1 LYSIALD
8 HGLAY
13 RDLAAWNELSDANA
27 LRVGQQLTLKPPP
40 GWVERADAEPAQVIA
55 RALPS
60 APAMEVQPLE
70 PPAPVPVKSAPKAVK
85 LAYSEQAL
93 AKLRVEPPRATPTGP
108 SAAPPPLASPEAKPP
123 PAVSA
128 AKPAAEVGAA
138 VPAAKTKVAAASN
151 PQDNAWVWP
160 ARGALLH
167 GFNEGPNPKGVA
179 IGGELGQAIVASAD
193 GKVVYSGSGL
203 RGYGKLVIIKHD
215 STYLSVYAHNRTLLV
230 KEGERVT
237 KGQKIAE
244 MGNTDAGRVALHFEI
259 RRLGKPVD
267 PLQYLPGQGAS

>member
-1 LYSIALD
+1 M
-8 HGLAY
+8 G
-13 RDLAAWNELSDANA
+13 
-27 LRVGQQLTLKPPP
+27 
-40 GWVERADAEPAQVIA
+40 RASGRGTGAGHRA
-55 RALPS
+55 RAAVRTTRGGAGARAAGAGRGEVRPQGGEARVLRPGPGKTARR
-60 APAMEVQPLE
+60 APEGGACG
-70 PPAPVPVKSAPKAVK
+70 AA
-85 LAYSEQAL
+85 
-93 AKLRVEPPRATPTGP
+93 G
-108 SAAPPPLASPEAKPP
+108 SAAAAVGLTGNEAASRGFLRRSPLPKW
-123 PAVSA
+123 SA
-128 AKPAAEVGAA
+128 AG
-138 VPAAKTKVAAASN
+138 PAAKTKAAVSN
-151 PQDNAWVWP
+151 PQDSAWVWP
-160 ARGALLH
+160 ARGTLLH